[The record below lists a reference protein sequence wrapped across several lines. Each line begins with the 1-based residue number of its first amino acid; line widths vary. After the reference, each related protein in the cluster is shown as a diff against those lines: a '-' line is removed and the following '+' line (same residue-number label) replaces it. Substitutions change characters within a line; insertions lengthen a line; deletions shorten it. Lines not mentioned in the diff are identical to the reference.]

1 MPCCLIAAAFLATF
15 VVRWDRVK
23 AYLGFEVT
31 DRNAYGWNEY
41 CELDEYA
48 D

>member
-1 MPCCLIAAAFLATF
+1 MPCCLIAAALIVKF
-15 VVRWDRVK
+15 VIQWQFVK

-31 DRNAYGWNEY
+31 DDNPYGWDEY
-41 CELDEYA
+41 CELDQFA